1 MYINKIDD
9 LFDNLLNRLH
19 EYLFKNKSFD
29 KFKKDTNFVKYQNDI
44 LEILKV
50 FIDKTVVKKEIIDL
64 VKNET
69 YYEYILDAMKRYCAF
84 YIYLGIAYYYSG
96 GRDLFITNIIESG
109 KNQKDSTFA
118 LPNFYNSD
126 NNSKLINFFIDIKNI
141 QSLHHLTIDKVKILL
156 NNNTTKFESTIRLI
170 NELGEDYIID
180 NFLIPDNFHNLLK
193 TLIFKQIYIKEDKND
208 LTTFLAEKQDDK
220 GNEYRYIEIVQSNER
235 KLIDY
240 TLIQKFLSLQQLKT
254 NLVDEIYDYLVER
267 RESTDIIIREKKE
280 FINYL
285 FSNGILI
292 PINEDFLRYHDK
304 NELYDKENNGKDSVK
319 IKYITTKLN
328 NVKNYYS
335 PMLEKNP
342 KLKLETEKL
351 ILEPRKTVL
360 FNENE
365 ELRMFQKLKMSD
377 NPSDSD
383 FLIELENLR
392 KYSFVN
398 FKNLSKDGFKLRT
411 KKTIESIRSVS
422 LKKKKDVPL
431 EIRIGHDDID
441 LSVIGVVYNPS
452 KIPLNCFTT
461 GDLINIMKNPN
472 QNKFNLFM
480 KTMDKF
486 FDSKKNKKLYYWLF
500 DTKHDIPKTDTY
512 DNVNVNESANTI
524 KLMISQLYQNY
535 MELVKYKY
543 ETYIKKLDEIS
554 LWNMNY
560 LLRRYN
566 KKYFDFDLHPE
577 LKNELIEKTLKT
589 KLKEL
594 EITIDAV
601 DELIPGKRDVI
612 IELPLVKLD
621 KIMKNIIKINFE
633 EEEEIILN
641 KDKSE
646 PICLHYI
653 KWRNINRLYKSGKFQ
668 DEYSQAITDFTK
680 QYVRESKNGEY
691 ICKSCTEELSIKKL
705 VYEGTYIKEL
715 DTFMTTSIAVKQQLE
730 EIPKYFQYLKT
741 IKNLEKNI
749 EKIAY
754 STNLNS
760 YIGSNPTIRLKRK
773 LVIKSVL
780 DLILLHTDYLRKQP
794 KNRSEESMK
803 KYNIQKDF
811 TNLFFFELKDE
822 IFLTSSTDTDY
833 YKLIKYNNVIAYLLF
848 TIILELN
855 PGQILN
861 FKDDKSCNYFFFDKV
876 GRTLFANLFLRKSQ
890 KDKIAIEKIPL
901 LCYTIYYFVC
911 VFTNNR
917 VWLWNDS
924 NLSGTKEEINKK
936 RQIAKINVQKT
947 IISTLLDLINSIF
960 EANFENISEN
970 TEVKNDIPE
979 GGPPKSFGEAKS
991 KNYLYESITRRFS
1004 DKLNNIFNDN
1014 LLLKRI
1020 QDKSSDKVTYDDKT
1034 KKVSFIT
1041 KKIDLIDIS
1050 NNNIDLTQD
1059 NKEKCDV
1066 SISEMKQVEHKTVS
1080 TTLDLLTNCPDGK
1093 FHKWEFN
1100 KNDMVCSLCN
1110 QSYNELLKLYQTT
1123 TSDSNENKVYL
1134 QKLRIFSLAKLAKK
1148 YCISGELHE
1157 LNNKGV
1163 CIKCDKNPETTKFSD
1178 KDLEKMEKNLEEKTY
1193 ELGIESIKQMKV
1205 YLEEEDKNKSK
1216 IKIIMDK
1223 FNKRYVTNTE
1233 NRIESYISD
1242 FIDRLVKI
1250 LGNKIKIK
1258 DDVIYLKDTLYTLD
1272 HDYFGNPRK
1281 ETVYILSSENKIE
1294 TYKNHP
1300 HFKMDV
1306 LYYKDKAHNVFV
1318 YYDIITLQYVG
1329 YSENNK
1335 EFKKTKSNASLKVNF
1350 SVRDTISLLGVENK
1364 YMNLYHINSQYQKQ
1378 TNEKILEDSHAI
1390 VNNYIRN
1397 RVSNLKQILSRSQS
1411 IINNVKNN
1419 GKFNTNYGL
1428 EEKSLIDEFT
1438 KKIKNFKLRDEE
1450 GHNSIFKHLGII
1462 FNNVGLNPIPENIN
1476 INIIKNYL
1484 DTSTIAL
1491 NNSDSKLIFYLIYS
1505 FNRLLDYNEQVG
1517 IQSELAYLI
1526 IRLIRF
1532 SFNQYF
1538 RPYSNTSIRKFDFIL
1553 INETP
1558 YIDDNLKVVGFYQEL
1573 LTNKEAEEKKVQ
1585 DTEKNYDAKQAED
1598 SMDIDDYEINDDFD
1612 ESMEALDGNSGE

>member
-19 EYLFKNKSFD
+19 EYLFKNKTFD

-64 VKNET
+64 VKNES
-69 YYEYILDAMKRYCAF
+69 YYDYIFDTMKKYCAF
-84 YIYLGIAYYYSG
+84 YVYLGIAYYYSG

-109 KNQKDSTFA
+109 KNQKDSTFS

-126 NNSKLINFFIDIKNI
+126 NNSKLINFFNDIKNL
-141 QSLHHLTIDKVKILL
+141 QSLIHTGKTMDKIKILL
-156 NNNTTKFESTIRLI
+156 NNNIIKFESTIRLV

-208 LTTFLAEKQDDK
+208 LMAFLSEKQEDK
-220 GNEYRYIEIVQSNER
+220 EEEYRYIEIVQSNER

-240 TLIQKFLSLQQLKT
+240 TLIQKFLSLQQLRAGLS
-254 NLVDEIYDYLVER
+254 NEIYDYLVEM
-267 RESTDIIIREKKE
+267 REKSDIIIREKKE

-304 NELYDKENNGKDSVK
+304 NELYDKDVSAKDRETVK
-319 IKYITTKLN
+319 IKYITNKLN
-328 NVKNYYS
+328 NVRNYYS

-342 KLKLETEKL
+342 KLKIEVDKL

-365 ELRMFQKLKMSD
+365 ELKMFQKLKMSG
-377 NPSDSD
+377 NPTDTD
-383 FLIELENLR
+383 FLIELENMR
-392 KYSFVN
+392 KYAFVN

-411 KKTIESIRSVS
+411 KKTIESIRAIS
-422 LKKKKDVPL
+422 LKTKKDVPI

-441 LSVIGVVYNPS
+441 LAIIGVAFNPS

-461 GDLINIMKNPN
+461 GDLINVMKNQN

-486 FDSKKNKKLYYWLF
+486 FDTKKNKKLYYWLF
-500 DTKHDIPKTDTY
+500 DNKNDIPKSDKY
-512 DNVNVNESANTI
+512 DDVNVNDPANNI

-535 MELVKYKY
+535 IDLVKYKY
-543 ETYIKKLDEIS
+543 ENYIKKLSEIT
-554 LWNMNY
+554 LWNMDY

-566 KKYFDFDLHPE
+566 KKYFDFNLHPE

-594 EITIDAV
+594 EITIDDV

-612 IELPLVKLD
+612 IELPKIKID

-641 KDKSE
+641 KEKSE
-646 PICLHYI
+646 PICLHYV
-653 KWRNINRLYKSGKFQ
+653 KWRNINRLSKGDRAQEEF
-668 DEYSQAITDFTK
+668 SQAVVDFAK
-680 QYVRESKNGEY
+680 QYVKVSKNGDY
-691 ICKSCTEELSIKKL
+691 ICKSCNEELSIKKFI
-705 VYEGTYIKEL
+705 YEGTYVKEL
-715 DTFMTTSIAVKQQLE
+715 DTFMTTNIAVKQRLE
-730 EIPKYFQYLKT
+730 EIPKYSQYLKI

-754 STNLNS
+754 SSDLSS
-760 YIGSNPTIRLKRK
+760 YIGSSPTIRLKRR
-773 LVIKSVL
+773 LVIKDVL

-794 KNRSEESMK
+794 KNRIELSMK
-803 KYNIQKDF
+803 NYNIQKDF

-833 YKLIKYNNVIAYLLF
+833 YKLIKYNNVIVYLLF
-848 TIILELN
+848 VILLELT

-876 GRTLFANLFLRKSQ
+876 GRTLFSNLFLRINQ
-890 KDKIAIEKIPL
+890 KEKIAIEKLPL
-901 LCYTIYYFVC
+901 LCYAIYYFTC
-911 VFTNNR
+911 IFTNNHI
-917 VWLWNDS
+917 WLWNDS
-924 NLSGTKEEINKK
+924 DVSGTKEEVKK
-936 RQIAKINVQKT
+936 KKQFLKINVQKT
-947 IISTLLDLINSIF
+947 IINTLLDLINSIF
-960 EANFENISEN
+960 EANFESVKEN
-970 TEVKNDIPE
+970 SVVPE
-979 GGPPKSFGEAKS
+979 KAKSFGEEKS
-991 KNYLYESITRRFS
+991 KNYLYEFVNTRFTQ
-1004 DKLNNIFNDN
+1004 KLNHTFNDN
-1014 LLLKRI
+1014 ILLKRI
-1020 QDKSSDKVTYDDKT
+1020 QEKSSGKVTYDEKT
-1034 KKVSFIT
+1034 KRVSFIT
-1041 KKIDLIDIS
+1041 KKVDLIDIS
-1050 NNNIDLTQD
+1050 NYNIILTQE

-1066 SISEMKQVEHKTVS
+1066 AISEMEHVEHKS
-1080 TTLDLLTNCPDGK
+1080 SSSSLDLLTNCPDGK

-1100 KNDMVCSLCN
+1100 KNDMICSLCN
-1110 QSYNELLKLYQTT
+1110 QSYNELLKLYETT
-1123 TSDSNENKVYL
+1123 TSENKEEDNKVYL

-1163 CIKCDKNPETTKFSD
+1163 CIKCDKNPETAKFSD

-1193 ELGIESIKQMKV
+1193 ELGIESIKQMKLYV
-1205 YLEEEDKNKSK
+1205 EEEEKEKSK

-1233 NRIESYISD
+1233 NKIESYISD

-1258 DDVIYLKDTLYTLD
+1258 DDVIYLKDTLYILD

-1306 LYYKDKAHNVFV
+1306 LYYKDKANNVFV
-1318 YYDIITLQYVG
+1318 YYDMITLQYVG
-1329 YSENNK
+1329 YSENNR
-1335 EFKKTKSNASLKVNF
+1335 EFKKTKSNASLKINF
-1350 SVRDTISLLGVENK
+1350 SVRDTISLLGLENK
-1364 YMNLYHINSQYQKQ
+1364 YINLYHINSQYQKQ
-1378 TNEKILEDSHAI
+1378 TNEKILEDSHSI
-1390 VNNYIRN
+1390 VNNYTRN
-1397 RVSNLKQILSRSQS
+1397 RVLNLKQILSRSQS

-1419 GKFNTNYGL
+1419 GKFESNYGL
-1428 EEKSLIDEFT
+1428 EEKTLVDEFT
-1438 KKIKNFKLRDEE
+1438 KKIKNFNLRDEE
-1450 GHNSIFKHLGII
+1450 GHNSIFKHLSII
-1462 FNNVGLNPIPENIN
+1462 FNNIGLNPIPDNIN
-1476 INIIKNYL
+1476 ISITKNYF
-1484 DTSTIAL
+1484 DTSTLAL

-1505 FNRLLDYNEQVG
+1505 FNRLLDYNQQVG

-1526 IRLIRF
+1526 IRLLRF

-1538 RPYSNTSIRKFDFIL
+1538 RPYSDSSIRKFDFIL

-1573 LTNKEAEEKKVQ
+1573 LTNKEVEDKKVK
-1585 DTEKNYDAKQAED
+1585 DTEKNYDAKQAEE
-1598 SMDIDDYEINDDFD
+1598 SMDIDDYEVNDDFD
-1612 ESMEALDGNSGE
+1612 ESMEAFDGNSGE